1 MDAAQLQRKKVNT
14 ASLSVISNTFL
25 ILIKLA
31 AGLLSGSVS
40 IISEAIHSSMDLLA
54 AIIAFFSVKVSNNPP
69 DEKHPYGH
77 GKFENVSGVIEAVLI
92 FIAAGWIIY
101 EAVHK
106 LVLLNNGEAL
116 EIGYLEVGFAVMF
129 TSALVNT
136 IVARKL
142 YKTAKLTDSVALEA
156 DALHLK
162 TDVYTSIGVGVG
174 LVLIMITGYQIL
186 DPIIA
191 IIVALFIIFESFVL
205 LKKAYSPLLDT
216 TLPEDDLAV
225 IHNTLSKFVKED
237 TNYHQ
242 LRTRKSG
249 NFKYVDMHLE
259 LPEQVTVKESHD
271 LCDDI
276 ETALKS
282 KIKHLEVTIHIEPRE
297 NRQQS

>member
-106 LVLLNNGEAL
+106 LVLLSNGEAL

-191 IIVALFIIFESFVL
+191 IIVALFIIFESYVL

-237 TNYHQ
+237 TTYHQ

-249 NFKYVDMHLE
+249 NFKYIDMHLE

-276 ETALKS
+276 EAALKS

-297 NRQQS
+297 TRQ

>member
-1 MDAAQLQRKKVNT
+1 
-14 ASLSVISNTFL
+14 
-25 ILIKLA
+25 
-31 AGLLSGSVS
+31 
-40 IISEAIHSSMDLLA
+40 
-54 AIIAFFSVKVSNNPP
+54 
-69 DEKHPYGH
+69 
-77 GKFENVSGVIEAVLI
+77 
-92 FIAAGWIIY
+92 
-101 EAVHK
+101 
-106 LVLLNNGEAL
+106 
-116 EIGYLEVGFAVMF
+116 MF

-191 IIVALFIIFESFVL
+191 IIVALFIIFESYVL

-237 TNYHQ
+237 TTYHQ

-249 NFKYVDMHLE
+249 NFKYIDMHLE

-276 ETALKS
+276 EVALKS

-297 NRQQS
+297 TRQ